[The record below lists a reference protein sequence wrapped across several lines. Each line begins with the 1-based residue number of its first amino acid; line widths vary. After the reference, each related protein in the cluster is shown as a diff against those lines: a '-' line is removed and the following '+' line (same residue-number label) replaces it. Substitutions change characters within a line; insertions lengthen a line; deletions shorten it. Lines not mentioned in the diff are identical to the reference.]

1 MATDSTL
8 VAAEAET
15 PASNIHALPGASALR
30 QGSAAPTLLILA
42 LTVACGSAVQS
53 AFSPVQELTK
63 LDMGLSDLQLSY
75 TQGMAVA
82 IPAAVLSIPLG
93 WLVDH
98 KTRLWLLIGM
108 ATLWTLGAFATVW
121 APNFEVMMAA
131 RMAAS
136 LGGTCVLPIAISM
149 AADMCRPEVRGRSLL
164 LLTIGK
170 VAGTALAFAIGGAL
184 YGWLQSREIS
194 LAGLVPWRGMHLIF
208 ALASLAL
215 ILPLF
220 LLREP
225 ARREVGQKGAAL
237 GASLSALW
245 ARRGFLAPLFIG
257 QISVIMAD
265 NAAVTW
271 SASVLSRTFHLSPD
285 QFAGWLGGLLLGS
298 GILGAVIGGLAS
310 DIGHKRWPGKGILLG
325 AVICSVVAIPCAL
338 FSVMPTVVGFAVL
351 LSILLIAGTAT
362 GLMTA
367 TAIAVLVPN
376 EYRGLCLGAFV
387 VVGVVFG
394 FGVAPTAVTLLSQ
407 ALGGDGNLGMALAI
421 IGGVAAVGAAVAFFI
436 SMLAAPKTAA
446 G

>member
-1 MATDSTL
+1 MATDVPLSS
-8 VAAEAET
+8 AQPSET
-15 PASNIHALPGASALR
+15 SIKAKTSAVPA
-30 QGSAAPTLLILA
+30 LLILA
-42 LTVACGSAVQS
+42 LAVTCGSAVQS

-63 LDMGLSDLQLSY
+63 LDMGMSDLQLSY
-75 TQGMAVA
+75 AQGLAVA
-82 IPAAVLSIPLG
+82 LPAVVLSIPLG

-98 KTRLWLLIGM
+98 QTRLRLLIAM
-108 ATLWTLGAFATVW
+108 ASLWTLGAFATVW

-149 AADMCRPEVRGRSLL
+149 AADLCRPEVRGRSLL

-170 VAGTALAFAIGGAL
+170 AAGTALAFAIGGAV
-184 YGWLQSREIS
+184 YGWLQAGDIS
-194 LAGLVPWRGMHLIF
+194 LAGLVAWRGMHLVF

-237 GASLSALW
+237 GPSLAALW

-265 NAAVTW
+265 NAALTW
-271 SASVLSRTFHLSPD
+271 SASVLSRNFDQTPD
-285 QFAGWLGGLLLGS
+285 QFAGWLGGLLLGA

-310 DIGHKRWPGKGILLG
+310 DLGHKRWPGKGILLG
-325 AVICSVVAIPCAL
+325 AVICSVIAIPCAL
-338 FSVMPTVVGFAVL
+338 FPVMPTVFGFAAMLTV
-351 LSILLIAGTAT
+351 LLIAGTAT

-367 TAIAVLVPN
+367 TSIAVLVPN

-387 VVGVVFG
+387 VVGVLFG
-394 FGVAPTAVTLLSQ
+394 FGVAPTVVTLLSQ
-407 ALGGDGNLGMALAI
+407 AMGGDGNLGMALAI
-421 IGGVAAVGAAVAFFI
+421 IGGVSAVGAAIAFFI

>member
-8 VAAEAET
+8 VVAD
-15 PASNIHALPGASALR
+15 ASTVR
-30 QGSAAPTLLILA
+30 QKSAAPTLLLLA

-75 TQGMAVA
+75 AQGMAVA

-98 KTRLWLLIGM
+98 QTRLRLLIGM
-108 ATLWTLGAFATVW
+108 ATLWTIGAFATVW

-184 YGWLQSREIS
+184 FGWLQSREIS

-225 ARREVGQKGAAL
+225 ARREVSQKGAAL
-237 GASLSALW
+237 CASLSALW